1 MKKLP
6 IGIENFKELID
17 NNYYFVDKTLFIK
30 DVFNEKLALY
40 TRPRRFGKTLNMSM
54 LYYFF
59 SNKEKENSYL
69 FDGLDI
75 SKDKEIMKYQNKY
88 PVILIS
94 LKDMKNKTFD
104 NQLSMFSYLISMFLK
119 NNTELLNSDILNESD
134 KSTLI
139 KYENGTATEIELQ
152 NALNYLTY
160 CLEKHYQSKVI
171 ILIDEYDVPLQ
182 SAYENGYYE
191 DMVDFLRSVFSSSLK
206 TNSSLEKGILT
217 GCLRISKE
225 SIFTG
230 LNNFKSFSILD
241 IKSSQRFGF
250 THEEVKNLLDYYGL
264 GQYIQEVKEW
274 YDGYLFGD
282 TEIYT
287 PWSTLMY
294 VDRKLQKDS
303 LQPISFWSNTSGN
316 DIVVNYIKQSDQT
329 LHDEFELLM
338 QGKTL
343 KKKIN
348 PELTYRD
355 MDNIHNIYSFL
366 LMTGYLKVHKEI
378 VPNEVYELII
388 PNKEVYKIY
397 EKSFMDYFSEIQFQ
411 YKNQL
416 IALLNDEKVEKAQ
429 SMLND
434 ILEKSIS
441 YYDNYES
448 FYHGFLLGLFQGLE
462 VSSNKESGN
471 GRFDIEILP
480 RRLDET
486 VLIIECKHSKTL
498 DDLIDDSKKASKQII
513 DKRYLSNIKYKKY
526 NKVIGYGISFF
537 KKQCFITKANDSNNV
552 V

>member
-537 KKQCFITKANDSNNV
+537 KKQCFITKAHDSNNV